1 MWWPSGVTYL
11 SVVWFW
17 SRGSWIQAPAHT
29 TKIFKIWKL
38 IDDWSLIYTNERIII
53 IFIRYRIHL
62 LGYVDY
68 RLGFFFYESNKAK
81 NTVVKSTICCKFATF
96 LSIVCIE
103 CQIFQLTCCSDVT
116 SSLLLSSVT
125 EIGWLERSLSL
136 GRWPVSTS
144 RPWKFAAIEM
154 HWSAFRLHLSV
165 LSQYTSR

>member
-1 MWWPSGVTYL
+1 MWWPSGVIYL
-11 SVVWFW
+11 SVVWFRNRE
-17 SRGSWIQAPAHT
+17 SIQTPAHT
-29 TKIFKIWKL
+29 SKIFTIWKL

-53 IFIRYRIHL
+53 IFIRNFTPFL
-62 LGYVDY
+62 
-68 RLGFFFYESNKAK
+68 FYFSFSMNRTRWTTCILTTNKP
-81 NTVVKSTICCKFATF
+81 VKSAISYKSARF

-103 CQIFQLTCCSDVT
+103 CQIYQLTCCSDVT

-165 LSQYTSR
+165 LSQYTGH